1 MSATKQP
8 THSDWERARS
18 KRDNAARA
26 TVRALLDGKTD
37 EAMQQALKYDENDD
51 IMFAISRI
59 LDGPGYASAE
69 A

>member
-1 MSATKQP
+1 
-8 THSDWERARS
+8 
-18 KRDNAARA
+18 
-26 TVRALLDGKTD
+26 
-37 EAMQQALKYDENDD
+37 MQQALKYDENDD